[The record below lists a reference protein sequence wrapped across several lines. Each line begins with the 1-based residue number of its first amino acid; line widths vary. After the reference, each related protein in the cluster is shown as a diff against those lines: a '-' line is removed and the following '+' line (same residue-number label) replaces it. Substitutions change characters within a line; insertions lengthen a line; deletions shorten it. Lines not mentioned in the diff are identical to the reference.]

1 MSSSQD
7 HDVKVEKYHD
17 KMIKVTLVVQRSRYT
32 IRVEGIEQIT
42 RIDVLSF

>member
-1 MSSSQD
+1 
-7 HDVKVEKYHD
+7 
-17 KMIKVTLVVQRSRYT
+17 VVQRSRYT